1 MPTEPEQHPTPGD
14 NPQETPGPSRPWLRR
29 AAVILVATTA
39 LAGTTTAVVFGMK
52 YHRAD
57 ARDDAREAARRAACA
72 YGPILATYDSKRID
86 AYFAAVLDRATGA
99 WRQEF
104 DSTSRDL
111 RDVLTQGQVVSEAGT
126 VRCAIE
132 SSGDDSAEGILV
144 IDQSI
149 SSVGTQGQPR
159 HGQLAIT
166 LSLQKDGNR
175 WLVSKV
181 DSPAL
186 QP

>member
-1 MPTEPEQHPTPGD
+1 MTSEPEQPTPD
-14 NPQETPGPSRPWLRR
+14 DDSSDTTGPSRPWLRR
-29 AAVILVATTA
+29 TAATLVVTTA
-39 LAGTTTAVVFGMK
+39 LAGTAAAVVFGMK

-72 YGPILATYDSKRID
+72 YGPILATYDSKSID
-86 AYFAAVLDRATGA
+86 AYFTAVLDRATGA
-99 WRQEF
+99 WKQEF
-104 DSTSRDL
+104 DSTSKDL
-111 RDVLTQGQVVSEAGT
+111 RDVLTQGQVVSKAGT

-132 SSGDDSAEGILV
+132 SSGADSAEGILV

-166 LSLQKDGNR
+166 LSLQRDGNR